1 MRTLNEQYQLLKEGK
16 GHKDVFLKEA
26 RSKFPQWIRNAST
39 LKETT
44 TILKNKGIIN
54 ENIVD
59 TKPINQLVSSKKEY
73 VHSGYNKI
81 MFFSCF
87 MPKNTMFFCFCT
99 EIYLTASIFYTMT
112 SILMEDFY
120 VRQKRIVKIH
130 AVNLKE
136 LIKLSAE
143 IS

>member
-54 ENIVD
+54 ENI
-59 TKPINQLVSSKKEY
+59 
-73 VHSGYNKI
+73 
-81 MFFSCF
+81 
-87 MPKNTMFFCFCT
+87 
-99 EIYLTASIFYTMT
+99 
-112 SILMEDFY
+112 
-120 VRQKRIVKIH
+120 
-130 AVNLKE
+130 
-136 LIKLSAE
+136 
-143 IS
+143 

>member
-26 RSKFPQWIRNAST
+26 RRKFPQWIRNAST

-59 TKPINQLVSSKKEY
+59 AKPINELVSPQKESY
-73 VHSGYNKI
+73 
-81 MFFSCF
+81 
-87 MPKNTMFFCFCT
+87 
-99 EIYLTASIFYTMT
+99 ETAFQN
-112 SILMEDFY
+112 F
-120 VRQKRIVKIH
+120 
-130 AVNLKE
+130 LKE
-136 LIKLSAE
+136 AKAE
-143 IS
+143 EK